1 MKITTMGIDLAK
13 NIFQIH
19 GVDPHGKAVV
29 RKPLKRA
36 EMAQYFATCPRA

>member
-19 GVDPHGKAVV
+19 GVGQHGKAVV
-29 RKPLKRA
+29 RKG
-36 EMAQYFATCPRA
+36 EFIY